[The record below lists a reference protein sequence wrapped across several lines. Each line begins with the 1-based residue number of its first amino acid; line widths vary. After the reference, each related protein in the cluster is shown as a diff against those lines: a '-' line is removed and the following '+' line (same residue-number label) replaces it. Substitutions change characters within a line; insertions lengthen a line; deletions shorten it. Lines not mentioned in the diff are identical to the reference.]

1 MALGKTVGQIKREMS
16 SLEVAGWMAYDRISP
31 IGPERDDI
39 NQAIQSSLIA
49 NANRGKKTQPFKP
62 ADFMPFMD
70 KPEKATDAEQMKDQ
84 MFALMKIQNKG
95 T

>member
-1 MALGKTVGQIKREMS
+1 
-16 SLEVAGWMAYDRISP
+16 MAYDRISP

-70 KPEKATDAEQMKDQ
+70 KPDKATDAEQIKDQ

-95 T
+95 N

>member
-1 MALGKTVGQIKREMS
+1 MALGKTVAQIKREMS
-16 SLEVAGWMAYDRISP
+16 SLELAGWMAYDRISP

-49 NANRGKKTQPFKP
+49 NANRGKRTQPFKP

-70 KPEKATDAEQMKDQ
+70 KPEPATDAEQIKDR
-84 MFALMKIQNKG
+84 MFALMKLQNKG

>member
-1 MALGKTVGQIKREMS
+1 
-16 SLEVAGWMAYDRISP
+16 MAYDRISP
-31 IGPERDDI
+31 IGSERDDI

-49 NANRGKKTQPFKP
+49 HANRGKKTQPIKP